1 MQLLAEAVAELRGR
15 PIEQPKELKL
25 EVPVDAHL
33 PAADAPRE
41 PLRLEAHH
49 HPGGARVVEE
59 VESPAAAPAD
69 RHGSPPRPGR
79 RMHRR
84 GLARLV
90 IGLALL
96 LAACGTDDGA
106 SVRQGDGA
114 GTASGGGAA
123 SGSGSAS
130 QAAKVPCNPVGDAAT
145 ADTKVEVELL
155 DRDILLG
162 SAQVE
167 AGTVTLEISNNGTEL
182 HELVVVRA
190 DDPAELPLADDGR
203 VAIGKL
209 PTGAFVGE
217 VEPWSPDLVCTGTF
231 ELKVGRYALFCN
243 ILQTEADGT
252 RDNHY
257 ANGMRAALRVR
268 R

>member
-1 MQLLAEAVAELRGR
+1 VSG
-15 PIEQPKELKL
+15 
-25 EVPVDAHL
+25 
-33 PAADAPRE
+33 
-41 PLRLEAHH
+41 
-49 HPGGARVVEE
+49 
-59 VESPAAAPAD
+59 
-69 RHGSPPRPGR
+69 
-79 RMHRR
+79 R
-84 GLARLV
+84 GLARPV

-106 SVRQGDGA
+106 SVRQGDST
-114 GTASGGGAA
+114 GTGSASGSGTA

-130 QAAKVPCNPVGDAAT
+130 QAAEVPCNPVGDAAT
-145 ADTKVEVELL
+145 ADTTVEVELL

-162 SAQVE
+162 AAELE

-190 DDPAELPLADDGR
+190 DDPAELPLAADGR

-209 PTGAFVGE
+209 PEGAFVGE
-217 VEPWSPDLVCTGTF
+217 VKPWSPNLACTGTF
-231 ELKVGRYALFCN
+231 ELKAGRYALFCN
-243 ILQTEADGT
+243 ILETEADGT

-257 ANGMRAALRVR
+257 ANGMRAAFRVR

>member
-1 MQLLAEAVAELRGR
+1 
-15 PIEQPKELKL
+15 L

-49 HPGGARVVEE
+49 HPGGARAVEE
-59 VESPAAAPAD
+59 VESQAAAPTG
-69 RHGSPPRPGR
+69 RHGLPPPPGR
-79 RMHRR
+79 RVHRR

-114 GTASGGGAA
+114 GTGPASGSGAA

-145 ADTKVEVELL
+145 ADTTVEVELL

-162 SAQVE
+162 SAQVK

-231 ELKVGRYALFCN
+231 ELKAGRYALFCN
-243 ILQTEADGT
+243 ILETEADGT

>member
-1 MQLLAEAVAELRGR
+1 
-15 PIEQPKELKL
+15 L

-33 PAADAPRE
+33 PT
-41 PLRLEAHH
+41 
-49 HPGGARVVEE
+49 
-59 VESPAAAPAD
+59 AAAELAD
-69 RHGSPPRPGR
+69 RDGPLPPPVRYLLN
-79 RMHRR
+79 RR

-96 LAACGTDDGA
+96 LAACGTDDGT
-106 SVRQGDGA
+106 SVRQPDATGS
-114 GTASGGGAA
+114 GTASGGVTA
-123 SGSGSAS
+123 SAS
-130 QAAKVPCNPVGDAAT
+130 PVAVPCNPVGDATT
-145 ADTKVEVELL
+145 ADTTVEVELL
-155 DRDILLG
+155 DRGILLG
-162 SAQVE
+162 SAEVE
-167 AGTVTLEISNNGTEL
+167 AGTVALEISNNGTEL

-190 DDPAELPLADDGR
+190 DDPAELPLDADGR

-209 PTGAFVGE
+209 PKGAFVGE
-217 VEPWSPDLVCTGTF
+217 VEPWSAELACTGTF
-231 ELKVGRYALFCN
+231 EMKAGRYALFCN

>member
-1 MQLLAEAVAELRGR
+1 
-15 PIEQPKELKL
+15 
-25 EVPVDAHL
+25 
-33 PAADAPRE
+33 
-41 PLRLEAHH
+41 
-49 HPGGARVVEE
+49 VVEE
-59 VESPAAAPAD
+59 VESLADELAD
-69 RHGSPPRPGR
+69 RYGPPPPPGR
-79 RMHRR
+79 PVNRR

-114 GTASGGGAA
+114 GSGTASGGGSA

-130 QAAKVPCNPVGDAAT
+130 QAVKVPCNPVGDAAT
-145 ADTKVEVELL
+145 ADTTVEVELL

-190 DDPAELPLADDGR
+190 NDPAELPLADDGR
-203 VAIGKL
+203 VDIGKL
-209 PTGAFVGE
+209 PRGAFVGE

-231 ELKVGRYALFCN
+231 ELKAGRYALFCN
-243 ILQTEADGT
+243 ILETEADGT

-257 ANGMRAALRVR
+257 VNGMRAALRVR